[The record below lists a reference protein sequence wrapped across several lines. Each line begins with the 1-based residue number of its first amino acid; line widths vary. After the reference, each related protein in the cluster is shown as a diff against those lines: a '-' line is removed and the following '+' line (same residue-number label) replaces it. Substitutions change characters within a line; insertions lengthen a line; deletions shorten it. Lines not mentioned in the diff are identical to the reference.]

1 MISETLY
8 NNSQLIDGFGRQV
21 TYLRLS
27 VTDRCDLRCTYCM
40 SEEMTFLPKAELLS
54 FEELE
59 RLCSIFIQRGVKH
72 LRISG
77 GEPLTRKD
85 IISLFHKMERHLTT
99 GALQE
104 LTLTTNATQL
114 EKYAEELYRLGVR
127 RINVSL
133 DTLDEK
139 KFLEITRRN
148 KLTSVLR
155 GIDAALNAGLKV
167 KINTVALRHKNV
179 AELERMIRWAHSRQM
194 DMSLI
199 EAMPMGTIDED
210 RIDQFIPLSAVK
222 DLLCET
228 MTFQESTYKT
238 SGPSRY
244 VTVRETGGRLGFIS
258 PLSHNFCESCN
269 RVRITC
275 TGQLYTCLGNEGM
288 IDLRSPLRA
297 DRTNEKLVRA
307 IDQALL
313 TKPRGH
319 DFNISRRGQDPS
331 VNRHMSVT
339 GG

>member
-1 MISETLY
+1 MLDDIVD
-8 NNSQLIDGFGRQV
+8 NSQLIDGFGRQV
-21 TYLRLS
+21 NYLRLS

-40 SEEMTFLPKAELLS
+40 SEKMTFLPKTELLS

-59 RLCSIFIQRGVKH
+59 RLCSVFISRGVKH

-85 IISLFHKMERHLTT
+85 ILSLFQKMKTHLES

-114 EKYAEELYRLGVR
+114 EKYAEELFECGVR

-133 DTLDEK
+133 DTLDQENFQK
-139 KFLEITRRN
+139 ITRRD
-148 KLTSVLR
+148 KLSAVLR
-155 GIDAALNAGLKV
+155 GIEIALRAGLKI
-167 KINTVALRHKNV
+167 KINTVALRHKNIS
-179 AELERMIRWAHSRQM
+179 ELDKMVLWAHSQGM

-199 EAMPMGTIDED
+199 EAMPMGAIDED
-210 RIDQFIPLSAVK
+210 RVDQYIPLFEVK
-222 DLLCET
+222 EMLTKT
-228 MTFQESTYKT
+228 MTFEDCTYRT

-244 VTVRETGGRLGFIS
+244 VTVKETGGRLGFIS

-275 TGQLYTCLGNEGM
+275 TGQLYTCLGNDGM
-288 IDLRSPLRA
+288 IDLRSPLRE
-297 DRTNEKLVRA
+297 DPSNKKLICA

-313 TKPRGH
+313 KKPRGH
-319 DFNISRRGQDPS
+319 DFDISRRGQAPS